1 VQYFTGKAK
10 EYGKIDT
17 APLLILK
24 ICDQSVPY
32 SALMKELEITGT
44 ALTETAS
51 YWLLD
56 FAIHSIV

>member
-1 VQYFTGKAK
+1 VQYFTGKAE

-24 ICDQSVPY
+24 ICDHSVH
-32 SALMKELEITGT
+32 SAALMKELESTGT

-56 FAIHSIV
+56 FVIHSIV